1 MDPDFKQILYDRFE
15 GWELVEFLQIPVE
28 EIVEIFEDK
37 IIENLEDVE
46 DFAGIRKEKS
56 YNDYGQE

>member
-15 GWELVEFLQIPVE
+15 GWELVEFLQIPIQ
-28 EIVEIFEDK
+28 EIVEIFEEI

-46 DFAGIRKEKS
+46 DLAGIRKEKS